1 VNAVRGG
8 GFNPSGNVRIS
19 SVVGD
24 GVGVFGS
31 IFPRDLQ
38 IQVGDDLPYPSC
50 FAAELP
56 G

>member
-1 VNAVRGG
+1 MRASCFYRG

-31 IFPRDLQ
+31 LVPRRLFMR
-38 IQVGDDLPYPSC
+38 VGTGPDDLPSC
-50 FAAELP
+50 L
-56 G
+56 